1 MAHGSNGFSIFMVI
15 MLLVMILLY
24 SGQAI
29 YLNYSMGGACG
40 RVTTQMVECG
50 TWIMLWFNE
59 LIFSMHWLI
68 NGVNEGSLACT
79 ME

>member
-1 MAHGSNGFSIFMVI
+1 MEAMALHFLMDYAMV
-15 MLLVMILLY
+15 
-24 SGQAI
+24 
-29 YLNYSMGGACG
+29 
-40 RVTTQMVECG
+40 
-50 TWIMLWFNE
+50 NE

>member
-1 MAHGSNGFSIFMVI
+1 MEVMALQFFMVVV
-15 MLLVMILLY
+15 LLVMVLLY

-29 YLNYSMGGACG
+29 HLNYSMGGACG
-40 RVTTQMVECG
+40 KVTTQMVECG

-59 LIFSMHWLI
+59 LILLMHWLI
-68 NGVNEGSLACT
+68 HGVNEGSLTCN

>member
-1 MAHGSNGFSIFMVI
+1 MEVMALQFFMVVV
-15 MLLVMILLY
+15 LLVMILLY

-29 YLNYSMGGACG
+29 HLNYSMGGACG
-40 RVTTQMVECG
+40 KVTTQMVECG